1 MAGNWLSFGLVLA
14 LASLI
19 AVWNW
24 WSEMYD
30 VEGQTFWQVVA
41 GVAGTVLVVGERI
54 GWDVVLILGQYFA
67 VAAVPV
73 GFVYFW
79 RVWKDIQNGKK
90 VMEGWYGNSSADR
103 EAQVSGVDRDGAADY
118 GGFEK
123 AIETGVECQQ
133 EC

>member
-41 GVAGTVLVVGERI
+41 GVAGTVLVVG
-54 GWDVVLILGQYFA
+54 
-67 VAAVPV
+67 
-73 GFVYFW
+73 
-79 RVWKDIQNGKK
+79 
-90 VMEGWYGNSSADR
+90 ADR
-103 EAQVSGVDRDGAADY
+103 LGCCADPGAVFCCGCCAGWVCLFLAGLERY
-118 GGFEK
+118 SEW
-123 AIETGVECQQ
+123 
-133 EC
+133 